1 MNRIYSLLSLGFLL
15 IGAGLLPVWLS
26 EIYSFLQ
33 SEESTNESLN
43 WEYDLNE
50 EYEGLNDQVY
60 SDHYE
65 SEIYEDKYGKI
76 FYK

>member
-1 MNRIYSLLSLGFLL
+1 MNRIYSLLSLGFIL
-15 IGAGLLPVWLS
+15 IGAGLLPLWLS

-33 SEESTNESLN
+33 REKGDNESLN

-50 EYEGLNDQVY
+50 EYAGLNDKVY
-60 SDHYE
+60 SDHE
-65 SEIYEDKYGKI
+65 SQIYQDKYGKI

>member
-33 SEESTNESLN
+33 SEESTDESLN

-50 EYEGLNDQVY
+50 EYEGLNDKVY